1 MEIRSRKFCFLALGV
16 LLLALALPIQA
27 KTIKVWLTGHSNEQ
41 LRIISDLTESQF
53 TAKTGIAVGLPASHG
68 QTTKTV
74 FS

>member
-41 LRIISDLTESQF
+41 LRIIIF
-53 TAKTGIAVGLPASHG
+53 TL
-68 QTTKTV
+68 
-74 FS
+74 